1 MKNPFEFGRELSA
14 DELVDRT
21 EELDAVVSAMTGGS
35 KLFLI
40 GPRRYGKTS
49 ILKAAG
55 EIAERDRQAVILR
68 YNVEGFPTLDLL
80 IGRLV
85 TDAARALQGGLERT
99 AARVK
104 DYFSRLRP
112 EFSVNATQTEW
123 TVKIGAGL
131 AAAEKDQVLLLL
143 DALEGLEKLAA
154 EESGK
159 RPVSLVLDEFQRV
172 VAEGGA
178 KAEGQIRA
186 AVQQHR
192 HVGYVFAGSDTRML
206 TAMVTDHSRPFY
218 RLGSSIFIGPVPRED
233 FRRFL
238 SDKFAQGGFAITGR
252 DPKADTQADRPSP
265 LDQILDF
272 AEEVP
277 YNVQALAH
285 ACWDLLVGTQDAA
298 ERVLSPDLVREAL
311 DRIVRRSGP
320 FYTAQWVPLT
330 SLQKKTLLAVVEE
343 DGRQMQSRKVTRAIG
358 VNPSSVQKALIKL
371 TESNILREEAT
382 AGENRYRFED
392 PFFSH
397 WIRLAVRGGV

>member
-1 MKNPFEFGRELSA
+1 MGLHPL
-14 DELVDRT
+14 T
-21 EELDAVVSAMTGGS
+21 EGS

-55 EIAERDRQAVILR
+55 EIAQRDHRAVILR

-80 IGRLV
+80 VGRVV
-85 TDAARALQGGLERT
+85 TDAARALQGGLEGS

-104 DYFSRLRP
+104 DYFSRIRP

-123 TVKIGAGL
+123 TVKVGAGL
-131 AAAEKDQVLLLL
+131 AATEKDQVPLLL
-143 DALEGLEKLAA
+143 DALDGLEKLAA
-154 EESGK
+154 AEEGK
-159 RPVSLVLDEFQRV
+159 RSVSLVLDEFQRV
-172 VAEGGA
+172 VAEGGV

-186 AVQQHR
+186 AIQQHR

-238 SDKFAQGGFAITGR
+238 SDKFAQGGFSVIGQG
-252 DPKADTQADRPSP
+252 PKDNDQADRLSP
-265 LDQILDF
+265 LDQILNL

-285 ACWDLLVGTQDAA
+285 ACWDLLAGAQNTAD
-298 ERVLSPDLVREAL
+298 RVLSPDLVREAL

-343 DGRQMQSRKVTRAIG
+343 NGRHMQSRKVTRAIG
-358 VNPSSVQKALIKL
+358 ANPSSVQKALLRL
-371 TESNILREEAT
+371 TESNILREEMT
-382 AGENRYRFED
+382 GGENHYRFED
-392 PFFSH
+392 PFFSY
-397 WIRLAVRGGV
+397 WIRLAVRGGM